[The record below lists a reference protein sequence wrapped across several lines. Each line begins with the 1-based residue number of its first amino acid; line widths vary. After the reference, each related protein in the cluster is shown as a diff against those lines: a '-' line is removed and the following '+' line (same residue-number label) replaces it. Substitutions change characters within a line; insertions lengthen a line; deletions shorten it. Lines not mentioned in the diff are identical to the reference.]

1 MHMPL
6 WRNRSVAVAAS
17 SLVAR
22 SISNPPATAGG
33 ASGDGGAVTVRVQR
47 GATITTAGDGA
58 YGVLAQSVGGGGG
71 IAGDLSAVGTYA
83 LGIPRAI
90 TPINAGNGGAVSIMA
105 DSALVHTTGKYA
117 PAIFAQSVGG
127 GGGLVNYV
135 SNGAHTQARGTAGGV
150 GMGGGVTVSLVD
162 SQIFADGL
170 GSAGILAQSTG
181 TESGQIQISID
192 QNSQVRG
199 GTPDGG
205 GLPPSERDSAAI
217 RLLGGTGNRIDNAGQ
232 ILGANGGI
240 AILADTPSSNTSI
253 TNAGR
258 ITGDIMFSG
267 GSGGLLDNRSG
278 GMVDAP
284 TAIALGDGGTLH
296 NAGSLLVGG
305 DGRIGRTTLEGDLV
319 QSATGRLVVETSHST
334 GSSDLL
340 DVQGNARLAG
350 TVEVHP
356 VTLANR
362 AVTVLS
368 ATEGLAIDPDLDA
381 SRTYLYRFDTRQ
393 SGNSLQVHPA
403 AEFST
408 TAGSFGRN
416 QRRVAAHLQRLWDSG
431 ATLDEGFTAL
441 AGIGDGRSYARALN
455 SLSGQTVGAIAAFR
469 YSSSHGFITNMLD
482 ECATFEGAGVTQ
494 DEASCAWARVFGGV
508 TDQDG
513 TADALGYH
521 TSAWTLQAGSQR
533 EISPGWFLGGSI
545 GYENSSFRG
554 DDGSSRVG
562 GDSLLLG
569 AILRYQTGPWQA
581 SGGLDFGYGWYD
593 SRRSVEAGSFQAT
606 ADASP
611 NIWHVGAHARLAYQV
626 SLEAWYVQ
634 PRLDLHLTYVHGN
647 SYTETGA
654 GPFDLF
660 VESGGSTTF
669 AAIPAVEVGGRIP
682 IGPTTVLRPFASVGI
697 ELNAN
702 GDWAATARFADQP
715 GNRGFRATT
724 PIPDVL
730 GKVTVGAEVLS
741 STSWDFRLQY
751 NAGVGDGYT
760 SHAGLGRV
768 AYRF

>member
-1 MHMPL
+1 
-6 WRNRSVAVAAS
+6 
-17 SLVAR
+17 
-22 SISNPPATAGG
+22 
-33 ASGDGGAVTVRVQR
+33 
-47 GATITTAGDGA
+47 
-58 YGVLAQSVGGGGG
+58 
-71 IAGDLSAVGTYA
+71 
-83 LGIPRAI
+83 
-90 TPINAGNGGAVSIMA
+90 
-105 DSALVHTTGKYA
+105 
-117 PAIFAQSVGG
+117 
-127 GGGLVNYV
+127 
-135 SNGAHTQARGTAGGV
+135 
-150 GMGGGVTVSLVD
+150 
-162 SQIFADGL
+162 
-170 GSAGILAQSTG
+170 
-181 TESGQIQISID
+181 
-192 QNSQVRG
+192 
-199 GTPDGG
+199 
-205 GLPPSERDSAAI
+205 
-217 RLLGGTGNRIDNAGQ
+217 
-232 ILGANGGI
+232 
-240 AILADTPSSNTSI
+240 
-253 TNAGR
+253 
-258 ITGDIMFSG
+258 
-267 GSGGLLDNRSG
+267 
-278 GMVDAP
+278 MVDAP

-533 EISPGWFLGGSI
+533 EIYLA
-545 GYENSSFRG
+545 
-554 DDGSSRVG
+554 GSSVDR
-562 GDSLLLG
+562 
-569 AILRYQTGPWQA
+569 
-581 SGGLDFGYGWYD
+581 SGMRTAV
-593 SRRSVEAGSFQAT
+593 SAAMTAARGS
-606 ADASP
+606 
-611 NIWHVGAHARLAYQV
+611 
-626 SLEAWYVQ
+626 
-634 PRLDLHLTYVHGN
+634 
-647 SYTETGA
+647 
-654 GPFDLF
+654 
-660 VESGGSTTF
+660 
-669 AAIPAVEVGGRIP
+669 
-682 IGPTTVLRPFASVGI
+682 
-697 ELNAN
+697 
-702 GDWAATARFADQP
+702 AATACCSARSSATRPD
-715 GNRGFRATT
+715 RGR
-724 PIPDVL
+724 PR
-730 GKVTVGAEVLS
+730 VG
-741 STSWDFRLQY
+741 STSAT
-751 NAGVGDGYT
+751 AGT
-760 SHAGLGRV
+760 TAGARWKPAASRRPPSFAEHLACGRACAPCLPSV
-768 AYRF
+768 P